1 MLQDLVVAAVNDAI
15 AQSKE
20 LERQRMASVA
30 GGLGLPGLPDLGNVP
45 FRR

>member
-20 LERQRMASVA
+20 LERQRMSSVA
-30 GGLGLPGLPDLGNVP
+30 GGLGLPGLPDLGNAS